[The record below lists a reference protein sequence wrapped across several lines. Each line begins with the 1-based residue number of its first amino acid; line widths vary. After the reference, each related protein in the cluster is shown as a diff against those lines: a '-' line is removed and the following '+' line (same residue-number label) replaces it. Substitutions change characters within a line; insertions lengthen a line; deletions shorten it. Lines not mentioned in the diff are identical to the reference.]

1 MKIKLTQEGWA
12 GYTGQMGVLQFEDG
26 VSTTD
31 VPFRDAARMS
41 AVMNCEFEDGSS
53 CNPAQRL
60 LDTMGQ
66 AAVVGRETEVETV
79 APPVSTVVPSL
90 TEQPVNVK
98 GAEYTVAELEEIAD
112 AKGIVGLR
120 DIATPLGIKSNSITG
135 LIAELTKAGVAA
147 APVVAQVAPAV
158 EADEKGEVVEVEG
171 E

>member
-12 GYTGQMGVLQFEDG
+12 GYNGQMGVLQFVDG
-26 VSTTD
+26 LSTTE

-41 AVMNCEFEDGSS
+41 AVMSCEFEDGSS

-66 AAVVGRETEVETV
+66 EAVVGRETEVETA
-79 APPVSTVVPSL
+79 APPASTVVPSL
-90 TEQPVNVK
+90 TEQPAIIQK
-98 GAEYTVAELEEIAD
+98 AEYTVAQLEEIAD

-135 LIAELTKAGVAA
+135 LIAELTKAGMVAK
-147 APVVAQVAPAV
+147 PVASVV
-158 EADEKGEVVEVEG
+158 EVVEVEG

>member
-12 GYTGQMGVLQFEDG
+12 GYNGQMGVLQFVDG
-26 VSTTD
+26 LSTTE

-60 LDTMGQ
+60 LDTMDQG
-66 AAVVGRETEVETV
+66 AVVGRETEVETV

-90 TEQPVNVK
+90 TEQPVIVQK
-98 GAEYTVAELEEIAD
+98 AEYTVAQLEEIAD

-147 APVVAQVAPAV
+147 KPVASVVEVAE
-158 EADEKGEVVEVEG
+158 EAEVVEVEG